1 MKPNIQLRNVEAKDL
16 PLFFEHQRDP
26 IAVAM
31 VAFNS
36 RDRAAF
42 DQHWA
47 KLLADDSCLK
57 KTIIVVSAV
66 SAENDVASAVSAENG
81 VASAVSAENDV
92 ASAVSAE
99 NGVVSAVSAEN
110 DVVSAVLAE
119 NQVAGNIGSWTSEG
133 KREIGYWIDRAFWG
147 CGVATEALSAFL
159 SLEQIRPL
167 HAGVAK
173 HNVAS
178 IRVLQKCG
186 FKIHSVDEASND
198 TDASHVLLTLTA

>member
-1 MKPNIQLRNVEAKDL
+1 MKPKIQLRDVEAADL

-47 KLLADDSCLK
+47 KLLADDSLLK
-57 KTIIVVSAV
+57 KTVIVDG
-66 SAENDVASAVSAENG
+66 E
-81 VASAVSAENDV
+81 
-92 ASAVSAE
+92 
-99 NGVVSAVSAEN
+99 
-110 DVVSAVLAE
+110 
-119 NQVAGNIGSWTSEG
+119 VAGNIGSWTAEG
-133 KREIGYWIDRAFWG
+133 KREVGYWIDRAFWG
-147 CGVATEALSAFL
+147 RGVATEALSAFL
-159 SLEQIRPL
+159 GMEPVRPL
-167 HAGVAK
+167 YAGVAK

-186 FKIHSVDEASND
+186 FQLSYSVEKTSM
-198 TDASHVLLTLTA
+198 TRTLCTFF

>member
-1 MKPNIQLRNVEAKDL
+1 MKTKIQLRNVEANDL

-47 KLLADDSCLK
+47 KLLADDSLLK
-57 KTIIVVSAV
+57 KAIVVVSAV
-66 SAENDVASAVSAENG
+66 SAENNVASAVSVEH
-81 VASAVSAENDV
+81 
-92 ASAVSAE
+92 
-99 NGVVSAVSAEN
+99 
-110 DVVSAVLAE
+110 
-119 NQVAGNIGSWTSEG
+119 QIAGNICSWTAEG
-133 KREIGYWIDRAFWG
+133 KREVGYWIDRAFWG
-147 CGVATEALSAFL
+147 RGVATAALSAFL
-159 SLEQIRPL
+159 SLEPIRPL

-186 FKIHSVDEASND
+186 FKICDSVEEASND
-198 TDASHVLLTLTA
+198 ADASHVLLTLTA

>member
-1 MKPNIQLRNVEAKDL
+1 MAASKILVSSLGSFEDLNFFRISCFDFRIYEPASQTPMKTKVQLRDVEPSDL

-31 VAFNS
+31 VAFQS

-47 KLLADDSCLK
+47 KLLADDSLLK
-57 KTIIVVSAV
+57 KTIVVVSAV
-66 SAENDVASAVSAENG
+66 S
-81 VASAVSAENDV
+81 
-92 ASAVSAE
+92 
-99 NGVVSAVSAEN
+99 
-110 DVVSAVLAE
+110 AE
-119 NQVAGNIGSWTSEG
+119 NQVAGNIGSWTADG
-133 KREIGYWIDRAFWG
+133 KRQVGYWIDRAFWG
-147 CGVATEALSAFL
+147 RGVATEALSAFL
-159 SLEQIRPL
+159 RLEQTRPL

-186 FKIHSVDEASND
+186 FKITFVEEASND
-198 TDASHVLLTLTA
+198 ADASHVFLTLTA

>member
-1 MKPNIQLRNVEAKDL
+1 MKTKIQLRNVEANDL

-47 KLLADDSCLK
+47 KLLADDSLLK
-57 KTIIVVSAV
+57 KTVIVDG
-66 SAENDVASAVSAENG
+66 E
-81 VASAVSAENDV
+81 
-92 ASAVSAE
+92 
-99 NGVVSAVSAEN
+99 
-110 DVVSAVLAE
+110 
-119 NQVAGNIGSWTSEG
+119 VAGNIGSWTAEG
-133 KREIGYWIDRAFWG
+133 KREVGYWIDRAFWG
-147 CGVATEALSAFL
+147 RGVATEALSAFL
-159 SLEQIRPL
+159 GLEQTRPL
-167 HAGVAK
+167 YAGVAK

-186 FKIHSVDEASND
+186 FKLSPSVEEASND
-198 TDASHVLLTLTA
+198 ADASHVLLTLTA

>member
-1 MKPNIQLRNVEAKDL
+1 MKPRVQLRDIIVDDL

-47 KLLADDSCLK
+47 KLLANDACLK
-57 KTIIVVSAV
+57 KTIVADGQVV
-66 SAENDVASAVSAENG
+66 
-81 VASAVSAENDV
+81 
-92 ASAVSAE
+92 
-99 NGVVSAVSAEN
+99 
-110 DVVSAVLAE
+110 
-119 NQVAGNIGSWTSEG
+119 GNIGSWSGEG
-133 KREIGYWIDRAFWG
+133 KREVGYWIDRACWG
-147 CGVATEALSAFL
+147 RGIATEALSAFL
-159 SLEQIRPL
+159 RLEQTRPL

-173 HNVAS
+173 HNAAS

-186 FKIHSVDEASND
+186 FILLGPEGDASDEA
-198 TDASHVLLTLTA
+198 DASHVLLTLES

>member
-1 MKPNIQLRNVEAKDL
+1 MKPKVQLRDVEPSDL

-31 VAFNS
+31 VAFQS

-47 KLLADDSCLK
+47 KLLADDSLLK
-57 KTIIVVSAV
+57 KTIVVVSAV
-66 SAENDVASAVSAENG
+66 S
-81 VASAVSAENDV
+81 
-92 ASAVSAE
+92 
-99 NGVVSAVSAEN
+99 
-110 DVVSAVLAE
+110 AE
-119 NQVAGNIGSWTSEG
+119 NQVAGNIGSWTADG
-133 KREIGYWIDRAFWG
+133 KRQVGYWIDRAFWG
-147 CGVATEALSAFL
+147 RGVATEALSAFL
-159 SLEQIRPL
+159 RLEQTRPL

-186 FKIHSVDEASND
+186 FKITSVEEPSND
-198 TDASHVLLTLTA
+198 ADASHVLLTLTT

>member
-1 MKPNIQLRNVEAKDL
+1 MKPNIQLRNVEANDL

-66 SAENDVASAVSAENG
+66 SAEG
-81 VASAVSAENDV
+81 Q
-92 ASAVSAE
+92 
-99 NGVVSAVSAEN
+99 VV
-110 DVVSAVLAE
+110 
-119 NQVAGNIGSWTSEG
+119 GNIGSWTADG
-133 KREIGYWIDRAFWG
+133 KREIGYWLDRAFWG
-147 CGVATEALSAFL
+147 RGVATEALSAFL
-159 SLEQIRPL
+159 YLEQTRPL
-167 HAGVAK
+167 YAGVAK

-186 FKIHSVDEASND
+186 FKLSHSVEEASND
-198 TDASHVLLTLTA
+198 ADASHVLLTLTA